1 MDITLREFTRDDIPQ
16 LIGWVNPGGPDFFV
30 RWAGTAFD
38 YPLTEAQL
46 EAHLADAAG
55 EEPERRVFAAVDAAT
70 GQVVGHAE
78 LSRID
83 RQNRSATI
91 SRLLV
96 GEPSAR
102 GKGAGREIVS
112 RVLDIA
118 FGEMSLHRVD
128 LYVLEF
134 HVAALSMYKAL
145 GFKTEGHLVE
155 ARRAGDRYW
164 NAYYMAML
172 EEQWP
177 GTARQDPDDRVT
189 PIAK

>member
-16 LIGWVNPGGPDFFV
+16 LMGWVNQGGPDFFV

-46 EAHLADAAG
+46 ETHLAEAEG
-55 EEPERRVFAAVDAAT
+55 PQPTRRVFAAVDGAT
-70 GQVVGHAE
+70 REVVGHAE
-78 LSRID
+78 LSRVD
-83 RQNRSATI
+83 RKNKSASI

-102 GKGAGREIVS
+102 GKGVGREIVS
-112 RVLDIA
+112 RVLDVA

-134 HVAALSMYKAL
+134 HVSALSMYKAL

-155 ARRAGDRYW
+155 ARRAGDKYW

-172 EEQWP
+172 AEEWL
-177 GTARQDPDDRVT
+177 GRDP
-189 PIAK
+189 A

>member
-1 MDITLREFTRDDIPQ
+1 MDITLREFTAEDIPR
-16 LIGWVNPGGPDFFV
+16 LIDWVNTGGPDFFV
-30 RWAGTAFD
+30 RWAGTAFE

-46 EAHLADAAG
+46 EAHLAEAEG
-55 EEPERRVFAAVDAAT
+55 PEATRRVFAAVDDAT
-70 GQVVGHAE
+70 GEVVGHAE
-78 LSRID
+78 LSRLD
-83 RQNRSATI
+83 RKNRSATI

-96 GEPSAR
+96 GDPSAR
-102 GKGAGREIVS
+102 GRGVGRQIVS
-112 RVLDIA
+112 AVLDVA

-155 ARRAGDRYW
+155 ARRAGDKYW

-172 EEQWP
+172 REEWLERDS
-177 GTARQDPDDRVT
+177 A
-189 PIAK
+189 

>member
-1 MDITLREFTRDDIPQ
+1 MDITLREFTRDGIPQ
-16 LIGWVNPGGPDFFV
+16 LLGWVEQGGYDFFV
-30 RWAGTAFD
+30 RWAGTAFE

-46 EAHLADAAG
+46 QAHLAEARGPNAA
-55 EEPERRVFAAVDAAT
+55 RRVFAAVDAAS
-70 GQVVGHAE
+70 GEVVGHAE

-83 RQNRSATI
+83 RKNRSASI

-96 GEPSAR
+96 GELAAR
-102 GKGAGREIVS
+102 GKGVGREIVS
-112 RVLDIA
+112 RLLDVA
-118 FGEMSLHRVD
+118 FGEMALHRVD

-155 ARRAGDRYW
+155 ARRSGDRYW

-172 EEQWP
+172 EDEWP
-177 GTARQDPDDRVT
+177 KRDA
-189 PIAK
+189 A

>member
-1 MDITLREFTRDDIPQ
+1 MREFTEGDIAR
-16 LIGWVNPGGPDFFV
+16 LVDWVDSGGPDFFV

-46 EAHLADAAG
+46 EAHLAEAEGPDAT
-55 EEPERRVFAAVDAAT
+55 RRIFAAVDSAT
-70 GQVVGHAE
+70 GEVAGHAE
-78 LSRID
+78 LSRVD
-83 RQNRSATI
+83 RKNRSATI

-102 GKGAGREIVS
+102 GKGLGRQIVS
-112 RVLDIA
+112 GVLDVA

-155 ARRAGDRYW
+155 ARRAGDKYW
-164 NAYYMAML
+164 NAYYMAIL
-172 EEQWP
+172 KEEWL
-177 GTARQDPDDRVT
+177 GRDP
-189 PIAK
+189 A

>member
-1 MDITLREFTRDDIPQ
+1 MDITLRGFVRDDIPQ
-16 LIGWVNPGGPDFFV
+16 LIGWVDQGGAEFFV

-46 EAHLADAAG
+46 EAHLAETEG
-55 EEPERRVFAAVDAAT
+55 PEATRRVFAAVDTAT
-70 GQVVGHAE
+70 GGVVGHAE

-83 RQNRSATI
+83 RKNQSASI

-96 GEPSAR
+96 GDPSAR
-102 GKGAGREIVS
+102 GKGVGREIVS
-112 RVLDIA
+112 RLLDVA
-118 FGEMSLHRVD
+118 FQEMSLHRVD

-155 ARRAGDRYW
+155 ARRAGDKYW

-172 EEQWP
+172 AEEWLESDSRSAAA
-177 GTARQDPDDRVT
+177 G
-189 PIAK
+189 

>member
-1 MDITLREFTRDDIPQ
+1 MDITLREFTGDDIPR
-16 LIGWVNPGGPDFFV
+16 LVEWVNSGGEDFFV

-38 YPLTEAQL
+38 YPLTDAQL
-46 EAHLADAAG
+46 EAHLAEAEGQEAT
-55 EEPERRVFAAVDAAT
+55 RRLFAAVDKAT
-70 GQVVGHAE
+70 DEVVGHAE

-83 RQNRSATI
+83 RKNRSASI

-102 GKGAGREIVS
+102 GKGVGKQIVS
-112 RVLDIA
+112 RLLDVA

-128 LYVLEF
+128 LYVLEL
-134 HVAALSMYKAL
+134 HISALSMYKGL

-155 ARRAGDRYW
+155 ARRAGGKYW

-172 EEQWP
+172 EEEWL
-177 GTARQDPDDRVT
+177 GDSA
-189 PIAK
+189 

>member
-1 MDITLREFTRDDIPQ
+1 MDITLRAFDRDDIAR
-16 LIGWVNPGGPDFFV
+16 LIDWVNSGGPEFFV
-30 RWAGTAFD
+30 RWAGTSFE

-46 EAHLADAAG
+46 DTHLAEAEGA
-55 EEPERRVFAAVDAAT
+55 EATRRIFAAIDDAS
-70 GQVVGHAE
+70 GEVVGHVE

-83 RQNRSATI
+83 RKNLSASI

-96 GEPSAR
+96 GELSVR
-102 GKGAGREIVS
+102 GKGIGAQIVS
-112 RVLDIA
+112 RLLDVA

-134 HVAALSMYKAL
+134 HVAALSMYKGL

-155 ARRAGDRYW
+155 ARRAGGKYW

-172 EEQWP
+172 EEQWLS
-177 GTARQDPDDRVT
+177 RDSE
-189 PIAK
+189 

>member
-1 MDITLREFTRDDIPQ
+1 MDITLREFGRDDIAR
-16 LIGWVNPGGPDFFV
+16 LIDWVNSGGPEFFV
-30 RWAGTAFD
+30 RWAGTAFE

-46 EAHLADAAG
+46 EAHLAEAEG
-55 EEPERRVFAAVDAAT
+55 PEASRRIFAAVDDT
-70 GQVVGHAE
+70 SGEVVGHVE

-83 RQNRSATI
+83 RKNLSASI

-96 GEPSAR
+96 GEAAAR
-102 GKGAGREIVS
+102 GKGLGAQIVGRL
-112 RVLDIA
+112 LDIA

-134 HVAALSMYKAL
+134 HVAALSMYKGL

-155 ARRAGDRYW
+155 ARRAGGKYW

-172 EEQWP
+172 EEEWLS
-177 GTARQDPDDRVT
+177 RHPD
-189 PIAK
+189 

>member
-16 LIGWVNPGGPDFFV
+16 LIEWVNSGGPDFFV
-30 RWAGTAFD
+30 RWAGTAFE

-46 EAHLADAAG
+46 EKHLAEAEG
-55 EEPERRVFAAVDAAT
+55 PEATRRVFAAVDGAT
-70 GQVVGHAE
+70 GEVVGHAE
-78 LSRID
+78 LSRVD
-83 RQNRSATI
+83 RKNRSASI

-96 GEPSAR
+96 GDPAAR
-102 GKGAGREIVS
+102 GKGVGRQIVS
-112 RVLDIA
+112 RVLDVA

-134 HVAALSMYKAL
+134 HVSALAMYKAL

-155 ARRAGDRYW
+155 ARRAGGKYW

-172 EEQWP
+172 EEEWLEAED
-177 GTARQDPDDRVT
+177 TAG
-189 PIAK
+189 

>member
-1 MDITLREFTRDDIPQ
+1 MDITLREFDRDDIAR
-16 LIGWVNPGGPDFFV
+16 LIDWVNSGGPDFFV

-38 YPLTEAQL
+38 YPLTPAQL
-46 EAHLADAAG
+46 EAHLAEAEGA
-55 EEPERRVFAAVDAAT
+55 EATRRVFAAVDDAS
-70 GQVVGHAE
+70 GEVVGHAE

-83 RQNRSATI
+83 RKNRSASI

-102 GKGAGREIVS
+102 GQGIGAQIVS
-112 RVLDIA
+112 RLLDVA
-118 FGEMSLHRVD
+118 FGEMALHRVD

-134 HVAALSMYKAL
+134 HVSALSMYKGL

-155 ARRAGDRYW
+155 ARHAGGKYW

-172 EEQWP
+172 KEQWLSDS
-177 GTARQDPDDRVT
+177 A
-189 PIAK
+189 

>member
-1 MDITLREFTRDDIPQ
+1 MDIILRAFTRDDIPR
-16 LIGWVNPGGPDFFV
+16 LIGWVNHGGPDFFV

-46 EAHLADAAG
+46 EAHLAEAEGPDAT
-55 EEPERRVFAAVDAAT
+55 RRVFAAVDRA
-70 GQVVGHAE
+70 GGEVVGHAE
-78 LSRID
+78 LSRVD
-83 RQNRSATI
+83 RKNRSASI

-96 GEPSAR
+96 GDPEAR
-102 GKGAGREIVS
+102 GKGVGRQIVAA
-112 RVLDIA
+112 VLDVA
-118 FGEMSLHRVD
+118 FGELSLHRVD

-134 HVAALSMYKAL
+134 HVTALSMYKAL

-172 EEQWP
+172 DEEWL
-177 GTARQDPDDRVT
+177 GDRIDAT
-189 PIAK
+189 G

>member
-1 MDITLREFTRDDIPQ
+1 MDITLREFTRDDVPQ
-16 LIGWVNPGGPDFFV
+16 LIEWVNSGGPDFFV

-46 EAHLADAAG
+46 EAHLAEAEG
-55 EEPERRVFAAVDAAT
+55 PERTRRVFAAVDSAT
-70 GQVVGHAE
+70 GEVVGHAE
-78 LSRID
+78 LSRVD
-83 RQNRSATI
+83 RKNRSATI

-102 GKGAGREIVS
+102 GKGVGRQIVS
-112 RVLDIA
+112 GVLDVA
-118 FGEMSLHRVD
+118 FDEMSLHRVD

-155 ARRAGDRYW
+155 ARRAGDKYW

-172 EEQWP
+172 EEEWLAA
-177 GTARQDPDDRVT
+177 GDT
-189 PIAK
+189 IG

>member
-1 MDITLREFTRDDIPQ
+1 MVITLRAFTRDDIPQ
-16 LIGWVNPGGPDFFV
+16 LLRWVDQGGLDFFV

-38 YPLTEAQL
+38 YPLTQAQL
-46 EAHLADAAG
+46 EAHVAETQG
-55 EEPERRVFAAVDAAT
+55 PEPARRVFAAVDAAT
-70 GQVVGHAE
+70 GEVVGHAE

-83 RQNRSATI
+83 RKNRSASI

-102 GKGAGREIVS
+102 GRGIGREIVT
-112 RVLDIA
+112 RLLDVA
-118 FGEMSLHRVD
+118 FAELSLHRVD
-128 LYVLEF
+128 LYVLEL
-134 HVAALSMYKAL
+134 HVAALNMYKAL

-172 EEQWP
+172 KDEWL
-177 GTARQDPDDRVT
+177 DRGR
-189 PIAK
+189 A

>member
-1 MDITLREFTRDDIPQ
+1 MDITLREFDRDDSAR
-16 LIGWVNPGGPDFFV
+16 LVDWVNSGGPEFFV
-30 RWAGTAFD
+30 RWAGTSFD

-46 EAHLADAAG
+46 EGSLAEAHG
-55 EEPERRVFAAVDAAT
+55 EGATRRIYAAVDAAS
-70 GQVVGHAE
+70 GEVVGHVE

-83 RQNRSATI
+83 RKNESASI

-96 GEPSAR
+96 GESSAR
-102 GKGAGREIVS
+102 GKGIGAQIVS

-118 FGEMSLHRVD
+118 FGDLSLHRVD

-134 HVAALSMYKAL
+134 NVAALSMYKGL

-155 ARRAGDRYW
+155 ARRAGGKYW

-172 EEQWP
+172 EEQWLNRDS
-177 GTARQDPDDRVT
+177 A
-189 PIAK
+189 

>member
-1 MDITLREFTRDDIPQ
+1 MDITLREFTRDDIAR
-16 LIGWVNPGGPDFFV
+16 LIDWVNSGGPDFFV
-30 RWAGTAFD
+30 RWAGTAFE

-46 EAHLADAAG
+46 EAHLAEAEGA
-55 EEPERRVFAAVDAAT
+55 EATRRLFAAVDDAS
-70 GQVVGHAE
+70 GEVVGHAE

-83 RQNRSATI
+83 RKNRSASI

-102 GKGAGREIVS
+102 GKGIGAQIVS
-112 RVLDIA
+112 RVLDVA

-134 HVAALSMYKAL
+134 HVAALSMYKGL

-155 ARRAGDRYW
+155 ARRAGGKYW

-172 EEQWP
+172 KEEWLSRDS
-177 GTARQDPDDRVT
+177 A
-189 PIAK
+189 

>member
-1 MDITLREFTRDDIPQ
+1 MDITLREFTGADIAR
-16 LIGWVNPGGPDFFV
+16 LIAWVDAGGPDFFV
-30 RWAGTAFD
+30 RWAGTAFE
-38 YPLTEAQL
+38 YPLTDAQV
-46 EAHLADAAG
+46 EAHLAEAAG
-55 EEPERRVFAAVDAAT
+55 AEATRRVFAAVDSAT
-70 GQVVGHAE
+70 GEVVGHAE

-83 RQNRSATI
+83 RKNRSASI

-102 GKGAGREIVS
+102 GKGVGEQIVS
-112 RVLDIA
+112 RVLDVA

-134 HVAALSMYKAL
+134 HVAALSMYKGL

-155 ARRAGDRYW
+155 ARRAGGKYW

-172 EEQWP
+172 EEEWL
-177 GTARQDPDDRVT
+177 GRDP
-189 PIAK
+189 A